1 MLFERIVTNMPVKAS
16 KTASAFIVGITLC
29 LSACAPIEPE
39 PKSTIET
46 IESQANA
53 RYQSGAYDEAAALY
67 EKITNREDAPKWE
80 RRSAA
85 YNAAC
90 AYALADGQSDRA
102 LDMLEL
108 AAALGFINT
117 YSLEQDTDLE
127 SLRNMSRWAAI
138 EETVKQA
145 SMIEERRWGS
155 NSVRPQYE
163 ENLSVEDKLAG
174 LSLLWSEAK
183 YNFANFDLVPE
194 LDWDAEY
201 RAMIPRV
208 MASENTYDYYRL
220 LQGFV
225 AKLEDGH
232 ANVYFPNVSEF
243 NSGRSNVPAINYL
256 WIEERL
262 ILDYV
267 AGEEFEAAGITRG
280 DEIIAVNGQPIQEY
294 ADKEHRPFV
303 SGSNKAYIDSR
314 VYSWRLLKGPEGPLE
329 LTIKTKAGDI
339 VTVQSRRPDWD
350 TWHALTEGREPHPKN
365 FEWEMLPNNIAYVEL
380 NSFGS
385 PEASQGFAD
394 NFEEI
399 SKADGI
405 IFDVRKNGGGS
416 SSYGYDVLSRLT
428 QAPFA
433 VSSWKTMNYRPAF
446 RAWGHPTDS
455 YESTGNTE
463 LPHPDQYYAGPVA
476 VLSGTGTFSAAED
489 FLVAFDVMD
498 RGPIIGQASGGSTG
512 QPLGFYL
519 PGGGTARITTK
530 RDTYPDGSDFVG
542 DGVKPDILAPL
553 SVEAFI
559 EQRDLALEA
568 AIEYVSDP
576 N

>member
-1 MLFERIVTNMPVKAS
+1 MACKQPKLAPIILVSLV
-16 KTASAFIVGITLC
+16 LC
-29 LSACAPIEPE
+29 LWAYSPKELAAKEQEAELSIEA
-39 PKSTIET
+39 IEYK
-46 IESQANA
+46 ADA
-53 RYQSGAYDEAAALY
+53 RYQSGAHAEAGALY
-67 EKITNREDAPKWE
+67 EEMANREDAPKWA

-90 AYALADGQSDRA
+90 AYALAGDQSDKA
-102 LDMLEL
+102 LDLLEM
-108 AAALGFINT
+108 AVALGFIDT
-117 YSLEQDTDLE
+117 YSLEKDTDLE
-127 SLRNMSRWAAI
+127 SLRETSRWASI
-138 EETVKQA
+138 EETVAQA
-145 SMIEERRWGS
+145 SAIEDRRWGTV
-155 NSVRPQYE
+155 SVRPAYE
-163 ENLSVEDKLAG
+163 ENLPVEDKLAG

-208 MASENTYDYYRL
+208 MASENTYEYYRL
-220 LQGFV
+220 LQAFV
-225 AKLEDGH
+225 AKLKDGH
-232 ANVYFPNVSEF
+232 ANVYFPNVPEF
-243 NSGRSNVPAINYL
+243 NDGRSNVPAINYL

-280 DEIIAVNGQPIQEY
+280 DEIIAVNGQPIQEF
-294 ADKEHRPFV
+294 ADTHHRPYV
-303 SGSNKAYIDSR
+303 SGSNKAYIDSV

-329 LTIKTKAGDI
+329 LTIKKRSDDI

-350 TWHALTEGREPHPKN
+350 TWTALTEGREEQPPN
-365 FEWEMLPNNIAYVEL
+365 FRWKMVPGNIAYVEL
-380 NSFGS
+380 NSFS
-385 PEASQGFAD
+385 SADASRGFAD
-394 NFEEI
+394 NFEDI

-428 QAPFA
+428 QEPFA
-433 VSSWKTMNYRPAF
+433 VSSWRTMNYRPAF
-446 RAWGHPTDS
+446 RAWGYQTES
-455 YESTGNTE
+455 FESTGNME
-463 LPHPDQYYAGPVA
+463 LPNPDQYYAGPVA
-476 VLSGTGTFSAAED
+476 VLSGTNTFSAAED

-530 RDTYPDGSDFVG
+530 RDTYPDGSDFVDAG
-542 DGVKPDILAPL
+542 IQPDTLAPPT
-553 SVEAFI
+553 VKAFI
-559 EQRDLALEA
+559 ERRDLALEA
-568 AIEYVSDP
+568 AIQYFSEFD
-576 N
+576 

>member
-1 MLFERIVTNMPVKAS
+1 MRTLKLATV
-16 KTASAFIVGITLC
+16 FIIGLTLC
-29 LSACAPIEPE
+29 LSACTPEEPE
-39 PKSTIET
+39 VRVTLET
-46 IESQANA
+46 AQSQASE
-53 RYQSGAYDEAAALY
+53 RYQSQAYDEAGNLY
-67 EKITNREDAPKWE
+67 RDIANREDAPKWE

-90 AYALADGQSDRA
+90 SYALADGQSDKA
-102 LDMLEL
+102 LDMLEQ
-108 AAALGFINT
+108 AVALGFIDT

-127 SLRNMSRWAAI
+127 SLRDTSRWAAI

-145 SMIEERRWGS
+145 SAIEDRRWGTV
-155 NSVRPQYE
+155 SVRPPYE

-208 MASENTYDYYRL
+208 MASEDTFEYYRL
-220 LQGFV
+220 LKAFV

-232 ANVYFPNVSEF
+232 ANVYFPNVWEF
-243 NSGRSNVPAINYL
+243 NNGRSNVPAISYQ

-267 AGEEFEAAGITRG
+267 AGEEFEAAGVTRG
-280 DEIIAVNGQPIQEY
+280 DEIIAVNGQPIQEF
-294 ADKEHRPFV
+294 ADTEHRPYV
-303 SGSNKAYIDSR
+303 SGSNKAYIDSV

-329 LTIKTKAGDI
+329 FTIKTQTGDT
-339 VTVQSRRPDWD
+339 VTVQSSRPDWD
-350 TWHALTEGREPHPKN
+350 KWTALTEGREEQPPN
-365 FEWEMLPNNIAYVEL
+365 FRWKMLPENIAYVEL
-380 NSFGS
+380 NSFGNS
-385 PEASQGFAD
+385 DASQGFAD

-428 QAPFA
+428 QEPFA
-433 VSSWKTMNYRPAF
+433 VSSWKTMTYRPAF
-446 RAWGHPTDS
+446 RAWGYQTDS
-455 YESTGNTE
+455 YESTNNTE
-463 LPHPDQYYAGPVA
+463 QPNPDQYYAGPVA

-489 FLVAFDVMD
+489 FLVGFDVMD

-542 DGVKPDILAPL
+542 DGVQPDTLAPPT
-553 SVEAFI
+553 VEAFI
-559 EQRDLALEA
+559 ERRDLALELA
-568 AIEYVSDP
+568 SQYILNE